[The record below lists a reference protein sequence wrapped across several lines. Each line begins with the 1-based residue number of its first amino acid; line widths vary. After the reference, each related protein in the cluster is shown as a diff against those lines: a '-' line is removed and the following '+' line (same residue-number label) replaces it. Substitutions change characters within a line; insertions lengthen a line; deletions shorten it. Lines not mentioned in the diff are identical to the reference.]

1 MIEINDFFWVQWKI
15 LEVIVISK
23 IEILVI
29 MKKLFWIFFIPRK
42 HILGKEK
49 NVKQK

>member
-1 MIEINDFFWVQWKI
+1 MIEINDFWVQWKI

-29 MKKLFWIFFIPRK
+29 MKKLLWICFIPRK